1 MSESVIGRRLP
12 NVEAVERVT
21 GRARY
26 TDDLSFPGMLHAK
39 LVRSPHAHARIKNI
53 DLSAA
58 LNITGVR
65 AAITGADM
73 PERYGI
79 IPWTRDEQAL
89 TTDRARYVGEAVAAV
104 AAVDEATAAL
114 AVGAVRVDYEP
125 LPHVVDPKAA
135 LAPEA
140 VKVND
145 CAKEGNVT
153 KHVHLEFGDVE
164 ASLAASDVVVSGEY
178 FFEGTTHAAIEP
190 HCAIG
195 QWDPRGLLTVMSATQ
210 VPHYLHRELARVLGL
225 GADRVRVIQPPI
237 GGAFGGK
244 SEPFDL
250 EFCVAKLSMITGRAV
265 KLLYTREEVFY
276 AHRGRHPMQM
286 HYRLGAMRD
295 GRLTGCDAKTLIDGG
310 AYASFGLVTSYYSG
324 QLVTA
329 PLKLAAY
336 RFDSTRVYTNKPAC
350 GPKRG
355 HGSVQPRFAFEVTLD
370 KLAQRL
376 GLDPIALRRKNLLAA
391 GERTVNELLIRST
404 GFAECLDRVEAASGW
419 RQKFRQ
425 LPFGRGVGVA
435 GSFYISGTNYPIYP
449 NEMPQSG
456 VQLKI
461 DRSGRVTVF
470 SGTSEIGQGSSSM
483 LAYIVCEE
491 LGVELDSVRVVSG
504 DTDLTPVDLGA
515 YSSRITLMAG
525 NACLMAARGLGK
537 KIRGVVAKRWGV
549 PARQVVLAAGQ
560 AMRRGDTAERI
571 SIAEAFQ
578 WAEAE
583 LGTLGGVGH
592 YQTRKDGHG
601 DYRGGTIG
609 ASPAYSFTAQV
620 AEVSVDAETGALT
633 VEKIWIA
640 HDAGRALNPVLVEGQ
655 IEGSAYM
662 GFGEA
667 AMEAHLVH
675 PSGLHKGPT
684 LLDYRI
690 PTTLDTPELAAMIVE
705 SHDPEGP
712 YGAKEAG
719 EGPLHPSIPA
729 IANAIYDAVKVRVDS
744 TPFSAAK
751 ILAALREPATRC

>member
-58 LNITGVR
+58 LKIPGVR

-114 AVGAVRVDYEP
+114 AVGAVRIDYEP

-276 AHRGRHPMQM
+276 ANRGRLPMQM
-286 HYRLGAMRD
+286 H
-295 GRLTGCDAKTLIDGG
+295 
-310 AYASFGLVTSYYSG
+310 
-324 QLVTA
+324 
-329 PLKLAAY
+329 
-336 RFDSTRVYTNKPAC
+336 
-350 GPKRG
+350 
-355 HGSVQPRFAFEVTLD
+355 
-370 KLAQRL
+370 
-376 GLDPIALRRKNLLAA
+376 
-391 GERTVNELLIRST
+391 
-404 GFAECLDRVEAASGW
+404 
-419 RQKFRQ
+419 
-425 LPFGRGVGVA
+425 
-435 GSFYISGTNYPIYP
+435 
-449 NEMPQSG
+449 
-456 VQLKI
+456 
-461 DRSGRVTVF
+461 
-470 SGTSEIGQGSSSM
+470 
-483 LAYIVCEE
+483 
-491 LGVELDSVRVVSG
+491 
-504 DTDLTPVDLGA
+504 
-515 YSSRITLMAG
+515 
-525 NACLMAARGLGK
+525 
-537 KIRGVVAKRWGV
+537 
-549 PARQVVLAAGQ
+549 
-560 AMRRGDTAERI
+560 
-571 SIAEAFQ
+571 
-578 WAEAE
+578 
-583 LGTLGGVGH
+583 
-592 YQTRKDGHG
+592 
-601 DYRGGTIG
+601 
-609 ASPAYSFTAQV
+609 
-620 AEVSVDAETGALT
+620 
-633 VEKIWIA
+633 
-640 HDAGRALNPVLVEGQ
+640 
-655 IEGSAYM
+655 
-662 GFGEA
+662 
-667 AMEAHLVH
+667 
-675 PSGLHKGPT
+675 
-684 LLDYRI
+684 
-690 PTTLDTPELAAMIVE
+690 
-705 SHDPEGP
+705 
-712 YGAKEAG
+712 
-719 EGPLHPSIPA
+719 
-729 IANAIYDAVKVRVDS
+729 
-744 TPFSAAK
+744 
-751 ILAALREPATRC
+751 